1 MTTVPLLHRLYIVAT
16 LMLMTPALSYALS
29 IYDVIQLS
37 KKNYSD
43 QDIVSLIQATE
54 SAFTLKAE
62 DIVRLQ
68 GMGLSEPV
76 IQAMVTAIPEETR
89 ISPPASYSAP
99 PPDTVNTPT
108 HVEHTPASNIQ
119 VKAATTPVAP
129 AKAIAGGYIT
139 IEPFQETGSGHHHH
153 NAVNLAGVRLLVI
166 RDEGLFPSVETRATA
181 IAKRLEQA
189 VSMGKGS
196 FHPGPATT
204 SSKVMFYER
213 NADKPVLILNVSH
226 SDAHAYQLRSGRT
239 VTPAL
244 LAAYW
249 SDLLSDYWSIA
260 INQSAPDR
268 LSALHEGEVLNAL
281 YEQWGKANETESIQ
295 LADAVKLL
303 PRQQQQHLSSLAITV
318 PHDFLISDSH
328 LAKQP

>member
-1 MTTVPLLHRLYIVAT
+1 MTRIVPFLVALLLAT
-16 LMLMTPALSYALS
+16 TAPAYALS

-43 QDIVSLIQATE
+43 QDIVSLIQATD

-68 GMGLSEPV
+68 GMGISEPV
-76 IQAMVTAIPEETR
+76 IQVMVKSIPEETG
-89 ISPPASYSAP
+89 INPAASYSAP
-99 PPDTVNTPT
+99 PHDAASTPT
-108 HVEHTPASNIQ
+108 HVEHTSANITQ
-119 VKAATTPVAP
+119 ANAATTPVAP
-129 AKAIAGGYIT
+129 AKVVAGGYIT

-181 IAKRLEQA
+181 IAKRLEQT

-196 FHPGPATT
+196 FHPGSSAT

-213 NADKPVLILNVSH
+213 NANKPVLILNVSH
-226 SDAHAYQLRSGRT
+226 SDAYAYQLRSGRA

-281 YEQWGKANETESIQ
+281 YDQWGKSNKTEPVQ
-295 LADAVKLL
+295 LADAVQLL

-318 PHDFLISDSH
+318 PHDFLISDPH
-328 LAKQP
+328 LARQP